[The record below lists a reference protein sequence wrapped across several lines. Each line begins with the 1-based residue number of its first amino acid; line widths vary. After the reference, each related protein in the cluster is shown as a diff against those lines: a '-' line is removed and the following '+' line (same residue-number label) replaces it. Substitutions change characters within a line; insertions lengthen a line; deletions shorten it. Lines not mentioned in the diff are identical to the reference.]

1 MWIISLT
8 LQGGNQSGNDNGA
21 QSTQAQQTTP
31 VTPAPV
37 QPVAKDTTLQDNAA
51 SAKGAQ
57 TEVNSGKEDK
67 KRKRDTDDVKEKDTK
82 KSKPV
87 KKSVGIDSVKSTTQS
102 IAKKGGKVPFGDI
115 VKQLAKDNGLKS
127 KAVKKS
133 LLKKLQVSVLPDG
146 TLQLS

>member
-8 LQGGNQSGNDNGA
+8 LKGGNQPGNDNGA

-51 SAKGAQ
+51 SAKGVQ

-67 KRKRDTDDVKEKDTK
+67 KRKRDTEDVKEKDTK